1 MSNWVRLWEDMPSD
15 PKWRTVAKMSGASIS
30 EVLSVFVFM
39 LVTAGNARKRG
50 DLEGW
55 DDEDIGMALDLDSC
69 RILAIR
75 ETMEK
80 KGIILNNHLKS
91 WEKRQPLR
99 EDDSSHRVREW
110 RKRQKEMRFS
120 ALRNTVT
127 QPEERREDKIDTTR
141 LNLSTPSFKKDSNMK
156 ELSIL
161 ANGPLSLKSVD
172 NPKFKVEFSESF
184 WPGYPHKIGKSAALK
199 AFASA
204 RRRATLEQ
212 ITAGLEAY
220 KLDKPDDR
228 PWCNPATWL
237 NQDRWLD
244 QPAAPQKPANGHAE
258 PPKFVPGQNRLR
270 TSSGL
275 WVDNKFFPD

>member
-127 QPEERREDKIDTTR
+127 QPEEKREDKIDTTR
-141 LNLSTPSFKKDSNMK
+141 LRLSTLSLKKDSNMK

-172 NPKFKVEFSESF
+172 NHKFKVEFSESF
-184 WPGYPHKIGKSAALK
+184 WPGYPHKIGKAAALK

-204 RRRATLEQ
+204 RRRATLAQ
-212 ITAGLEAY
+212 IAAGLEAY